1 MTKNREQWI
10 ARRKSRVMNP
20 TKLRTLDDFYTHNN
34 NDILDKEIFRYKE
47 VLCHIMNSQDEAQIN
62 RN

>member
-1 MTKNREQWI
+1 
-10 ARRKSRVMNP
+10 MNP

-34 NDILDKEIFRYKE
+34 NDILDKEILRFKE
-47 VLCHIMNSQDEAQIN
+47 ALCHIMNSQDEAQIN